1 VVKKAT
7 ITSKGDDCQ
16 EIARWAIL
24 RRSQTAE
31 VAIHK
36 VPQRR
41 KVIINAFFNTH
52 TIKYYLNSIY
62 LDFENRQ
69 HNIS

>member
-36 VPQRR
+36 VTRSQ
-41 KVIINAFFNTH
+41 KIIYYAFNK
-52 TIKYYLNSIY
+52 INDI
-62 LDFENRQ
+62 
-69 HNIS
+69 NIECNWLTPF